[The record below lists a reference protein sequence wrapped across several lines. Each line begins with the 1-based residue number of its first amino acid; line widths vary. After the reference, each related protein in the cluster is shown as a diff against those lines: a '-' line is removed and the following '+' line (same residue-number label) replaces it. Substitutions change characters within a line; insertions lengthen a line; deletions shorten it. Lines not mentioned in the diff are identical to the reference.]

1 MTVRNLVAIGFIFLG
16 FTIAWMILGT
26 VNAGRTEV
34 QSKVLL
40 KRVQNAYG
48 GPLRITPPQIY
59 YEVIKEK
66 KGKVSGFETVSS
78 YREKEFIDPSRSDV
92 EVDLKLE
99 RRKIGNLWFPV
110 FLAVYQGEY
119 EYDTESVPEKFRSQP
134 LFLLPGLNSSES
146 IYRSI
151 EMKINDEVVQPLS
164 KLVASTPAELGPEV
178 HSAGK
183 IKVEFRYETTGTDH
197 MLYVL
202 AGQQQTSPKTGRE
215 DDGLGRESAPATRL
229 TRLDNFNAKLTAD
242 FEKFDFP
249 NRTIPPTRREKLDQ
263 TNEFK
268 WQFDKTVTGKNIGL
282 IIPKE
287 MNPGDIA
294 ARISFFA
301 PISLLFFVVVM
312 IIFGILARREL
323 HPMHYF
329 FLAATFLSFHLVFSY
344 SADHIPMYS
353 AFGIAALVSCLLT
366 FSYLARVSDHRHAA
380 ISVLLQLLYLVV
392 FSLSFFYRS
401 PIGLGITGLTVT
413 VVSVLTLFALMQL
426 TGKVNWDEVFTGK
439 VAKNGEP

>member
-59 YEVIKEK
+59 YEVIKER

-78 YREKEFIDPSRSDV
+78 HKKKEFVDPSRSDV
-92 EVDLKLE
+92 GIDLRLE
-99 RRKIGNLWFPV
+99 RKKIGNLWFPV
-110 FLAVYQGEY
+110 FLAVYRGEY
-119 EYDTESVPEKFRSQP
+119 EYDIESVPEEFRSQS

-146 IYRSI
+146 VYRSI
-151 EMKINDEVVQPLS
+151 DMKINDVAVEPLS
-164 KLVASTPAELGPEV
+164 KLVASTPMELGPEA
-178 HSAGK
+178 HSEGK
-183 IKVEFRYETTGTDH
+183 IRVAFHYKTTGPDY

-202 AGQQQTSPKTGRE
+202 AGQQQSSRKAAIEE
-215 DDGLGRESAPATRL
+215 DSEGNRAPVTTRL
-229 TRLDNFNAKLTAD
+229 TRLDNFNVKLTAD
-242 FEKFDFP
+242 FEEFDFP
-249 NRTIPPTRREKLDQ
+249 NRTIPPTKREKHNR
-263 TNEFK
+263 TNEFS

-282 IIPKE
+282 IVPKVT
-287 MNPGDIA
+287 NPGDIA

-312 IIFGILARREL
+312 IIFGILVRQAL

-329 FLAATFLSFHLVFSY
+329 FLAATFLSFGS
-344 SADHIPMYS
+344 S
-353 AFGIAALVSCLLT
+353 GE
-366 FSYLARVSDHRHAA
+366 
-380 ISVLLQLLYLVV
+380 SV
-392 FSLSFFYRS
+392 
-401 PIGLGITGLTVT
+401 GLNSQYFI
-413 VVSVLTLFALMQL
+413 
-426 TGKVNWDEVFTGK
+426 
-439 VAKNGEP
+439 